1 MTGPLYLFGAFGS
14 GTSLAI
20 AVVIGFLFGFVLE
33 RAGFG
38 DARNLTSIFYFR
50 DMRVLRVMFS
60 ALTTAMVGLVV
71 LSWLGLFDYT
81 VLVENSLLPTYLWP
95 QLVGGVL
102 FGVGFVV
109 GGYCPGTAV
118 VGVTSGRI
126 DAVAFLLGMVGGIWV
141 FAAGF
146 PAWGAF
152 YKSASLGRLTLWQ
165 AFGVPMD
172 LMAAAIV
179 LMALGAF
186 YLAGLGEKWAPY
198 DKSFRVERAV
208 RSSTGNALLSTDR

>member
-1 MTGPLYLFGAFGS
+1 MTGPLYLLGAFGQ
-14 GTSLAI
+14 GTSLI
-20 AVVIGFLFGFVLE
+20 LAVVIGLLFGFVLE

-60 ALTTAMVGLVV
+60 AITTAMVGLVV
-71 LSWLGLFDYT
+71 LSWVGLFDYE
-81 VLVENSLLPTYLWP
+81 VLAEHALMQTYLWP

-102 FGVGFVV
+102 FGLGFVV

-118 VGVTSGRI
+118 VGVTSGRM
-126 DAVAFLLGMVGGIWV
+126 DALVFLLGMVGGIWV

-146 PAWGAF
+146 PVWGAF
-152 YKSASLGRLTLWQ
+152 YKSADFGRLTLWQ
-165 AFGVPMD
+165 VFGIPMD

-186 YLAGLGEKWAPY
+186 YMARLG
-198 DKSFRVERAV
+198 
-208 RSSTGNALLSTDR
+208 